1 MRTHLRSLS
10 ALSVLTLSA
19 LMLAACHQA
28 KSPDQVT
35 AEVTKA
41 QDKANSE
48 VAGAEQSA
56 DKDVANAAGKVGDKL
71 TDLNNDA
78 AGDAY
83 KIAVAKADGDR
94 KVALAQCD
102 SMSGDAQT
110 ACRKQAD
117 ADYEAAKANAK
128 SAEQSQKQ

>member
-1 MRTHLRSLS
+1 
-10 ALSVLTLSA
+10 
-19 LMLAACHQA
+19 MLAACHQA
-28 KSPDQVT
+28 KSPDQVA
-35 AEVTKA
+35 AEVAKA

-83 KIAVAKADGDR
+83 KIAVAQGGR
-94 KVALAQCD
+94 
-102 SMSGDAQT
+102 
-110 ACRKQAD
+110 
-117 ADYEAAKANAK
+117 
-128 SAEQSQKQ
+128 